1 MKKFAFAVLV
11 LAVILSGLPFL
22 TGDLETKDLN
32 DETRKKLGKDFIRLS
47 DGMVHYE
54 VSGPEEGDVV
64 VLVHGNAAPSFSWD
78 NNMTALHEAGFRVV
92 RYDLY
97 GFGYSDR
104 PPATYSR
111 ELYDRQLM
119 ELLET
124 LNINDPVNLVGTSQG
139 GSIAVYFTARHPEK
153 VRKLALLSP
162 FINVLP
168 MKAMITVVRTPG
180 VGEYLS
186 QVLLD
191 RININY
197 PNKVFADTGA
207 IPDEY
212 TEKYMKQLTYRGFK
226 RARLSNLRN
235 DAFADFTPQYK
246 AVEKSKTPVFLNW
259 GSADRVIMEDSIVN
273 IKNAIPSI
281 EYNEIEGGGHLVHYE
296 NPGQVNGV
304 LVRFLMQ

>member
-1 MKKFAFAVLV
+1 MKKLAFAVLV
-11 LAVILSGLPFL
+11 LAVILAGLPFL

-78 NNMTALHEAGFRVV
+78 NNMTALHEAGFRVL

-246 AVEKSKTPVFLNW
+246 AVEKSETPVFLNW

>member
-1 MKKFAFAVLV
+1 MKKLAFAVLV
-11 LAVILSGLPFL
+11 LAVILAGLPFL

-168 MKAMITVVRTPG
+168 MKAMIAVVRTPG

-186 QVLLD
+186 HVLLD

-246 AVEKSKTPVFLNW
+246 AVKKSETPVFLNW